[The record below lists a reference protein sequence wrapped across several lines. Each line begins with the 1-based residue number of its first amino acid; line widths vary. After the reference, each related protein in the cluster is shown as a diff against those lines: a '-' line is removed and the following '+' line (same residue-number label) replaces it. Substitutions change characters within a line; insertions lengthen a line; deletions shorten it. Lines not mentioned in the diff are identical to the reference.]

1 MNARSNFAVSSVTG
15 LLLVYV
21 VASTLPVSFALV
33 FFLFLLT
40 TIGLFWMVYRILTDY
55 ENYNQKKFD
64 DYFYQ
69 DEEIKKTKEVLVKI
83 PSELVR

>member
-1 MNARSNFAVSSVTG
+1 MNARSNFAISTVTG

-21 VASTLPVSFALV
+21 VASTLPLAFGLV

-40 TIGLFWMVYRILTDY
+40 SAGLIWMVYRILTDT
-55 ENYNQKKFD
+55 ENYNTRKFD

-69 DEEIKKTKEVLVKI
+69 DASIRKVKEVLV
-83 PSELVR
+83 EVRDEKV